1 VEIGTATNLESAGT
15 CNPSGAAQYGWPMTE
30 TSNTAIGL
38 PATIALP
45 LSY

>member
-1 VEIGTATNLESAGT
+1 VKIGSATNLESAGT
-15 CNPSGAAQYGWPMTE
+15 CNVSGAAQFGWPMTE

-38 PATIALP
+38 PATNALP